1 MTEELTPKWA
11 VELLLEFRQVKTEI
25 TAHTDWATRNIKD
38 LELRM
43 RKVEA
48 LNLSD
53 HPTRIRQLEQFKWI
67 LVGVALASGSVGG
80 LIVKAL
86 GA

>member
-1 MTEELTPKWA
+1 MQEDLTPKWA

-43 RKVEA
+43 RKIEG
-48 LNLSD
+48 LSLLD
-53 HPTRIRQLEQFKWI
+53 HPDRLRSLEQFKWVM
-67 LVGVALASGSVGG
+67 VGVALASGSVGG
-80 LIVKAL
+80 LIVKVL